1 MKCNTMKAP
10 LFWFPLLQAFELSH
24 ERWGRLL
31 CYSLLLLDYQRL
43 KPERACHH
51 AVHWIAQRPNVE
63 DSVASCGEKTHG
75 KQMNIHISLLCAACG
90 NDATHPSFSSPTTNC
105 NHVCRVTLPEGG
117 VQSPRRLRE
126 QFSLVGRPHQ
136 EETPVLFILVSAA
149 TLLLTFFVREL
160 WRKRASFFQCKV
172 QKTKNIFSKLCCI
185 QEIV

>member
-1 MKCNTMKAP
+1 MKCNKMKAP
-10 LFWFPLLQAFELSH
+10 LFWFPLLQTLELSH

-31 CYSLLLLDYQRL
+31 CFSLLMLDYQRL

-117 VQSPRRLRE
+117 VQSPRHRE

-149 TLLLTFFVREL
+149 TLLLTFFLREL
-160 WRKRASFFQCKV
+160 WRKPVSFFQCEK
-172 QKTKNIFSKLCCI
+172 QKTKNILSKLCCI